1 MALPSDEKPKLVRYP
16 ESDGVPMGESDLHI
30 SLLVDLFSGLR
41 AVTDDQPDLYVA
53 CDLIVYY
60 KEGDNQASV
69 VPDIFAV
76 RGVGKHPR
84 KSWLTWNEAK
94 APEFVLEILSDSS
107 YITDQGNKKVLY
119 GELGVREYFM
129 YDPQHRYLKPSLIG
143 YRMVEGEWQR
153 LAGTRLRSEV
163 LGVDFFLDENDD
175 LRMAEAAT
183 GAPILSL
190 REEREAREQAEA
202 ARMLAEEARMR
213 AEGAARIT
221 EEARLQTEEA
231 ARREAELAAARIAA
245 LEAELAR
252 REGRG

>member
-1 MALPSDEKPKLVRYP
+1 MALPSDKKPKLVHYP

-30 SLLVDLFSGLR
+30 RLLVDLFSGLR

-60 KEGDNQASV
+60 KEGDNQTSV

-84 KSWLTWNEAK
+84 KSWLTWNEGK
-94 APEFVLEILSDSS
+94 APEFVLEVLSDSS
-107 YITDQGNKKVLY
+107 YITDQGNKKVIY
-119 GELGVREYFM
+119 GELGVREYFL
-129 YDPQHRYLKPSLIG
+129 YDPQHQYLKPSLIG
-143 YRMVEGEWQR
+143 YRLVDGDWQR

-163 LGVDFFLDENDD
+163 LGVDFFLDDNDD
-175 LRMAEAAT
+175 LRMADAAT

-190 REEREAREQAEA
+190 REEREART
-202 ARMLAEEARMR
+202 RAEEA
-213 AEGAARIT
+213 AHLS
-221 EEARLQTEEA
+221 EEARLQTEKAARQEA
-231 ARREAELAAARIAA
+231 ALAAARIAA